1 MKVKLVNSSPI
12 TNDDIELYKEKTSK
26 LKGVAFTSN
35 DIGLDKRIVS
45 IRLIGDTDLI
55 LVNPRIVKTSDN
67 LVVYFERDSLKP
79 IKVRKTI
86 RNTYVVVDTDNLG
99 QVEFKPSSE
108 NNKWETQNQF
118 MEDAGLLESV
128 LVQRAIDAIDGIDIT
143 DKSRAYTQTVQ
154 SKKQPGRNERVM
166 IQSPQGETL
175 FVKYKKAE
183 EYIKLGYSVL

>member
-1 MKVKLVNSSPI
+1 MKVKLIKPSPI
-12 TNDDIELYKEKTSK
+12 TNDDIEFYKEKTSK
-26 LKGVAFTSN
+26 LKGVSFTSN

-55 LVNPRIVKTSDN
+55 LVNPKIVKTSDN

-79 IKVRKTI
+79 IKVRKTV

-99 QVEFKPSSE
+99 QVEFKPSNE
-108 NNKWETQNQF
+108 NNKWETQNDF

-143 DKSRAYTQTVQ
+143 DKSRAYTQTVT
-154 SKKQPGRNERVM
+154 SKKQPSRNERVM

>member
-1 MKVKLVNSSPI
+1 MKVKLINPSPI

-26 LKGVAFTSN
+26 LRGVVFTSN

-45 IRLIGDTDLI
+45 VRLIGDTDLI

-79 IKVRKTI
+79 TKVRKTI

-118 MEDAGLLESV
+118 MEDAGLFESV

-154 SKKQPGRNERVM
+154 SNKQPGRNERVM

-183 EYIKLGYSVL
+183 EYIKVGYTIL

>member
-1 MKVKLVNSSPI
+1 MKVKLINPSPI
-12 TNDDIELYKEKTSK
+12 TSDDIELYKEKTSK
-26 LKGVAFTSN
+26 LRGVVFTSN

-45 IRLIGDTDLI
+45 VRLIGDSDLI
-55 LVNPRIVKTSDN
+55 LVNPKIVKTSDN

-79 IKVRKTI
+79 TKVRKTI
-86 RNTYVVVDTDNLG
+86 RNTYVVIDTDNLG
-99 QVEFKPSSE
+99 QVEFKPSAE

-118 MEDAGLLESV
+118 MEDAGLLECI

-154 SKKQPGRNERVM
+154 SNKQPGRNERVM
-166 IQSPQGETL
+166 IQSPMGETL

-183 EYIKLGYSVL
+183 EYLKVGYTIL

>member
-45 IRLIGDTDLI
+45 LRLIGDSDLI

-79 IKVRKTI
+79 VKVRKTI

-128 LVQRAIDAIDGIDIT
+128 LVQRAIDGIDGIDIT

-166 IQSPQGETL
+166 IQSQQGETL

>member
-1 MKVKLVNSSPI
+1 MKVKLINPSPI
-12 TNDDIELYKEKTSK
+12 TNEDIELYREKTSK
-26 LKGVAFTSN
+26 LRGVSFTSN

-45 IRLIGDTDLI
+45 VRLIGDTDLI
-55 LVNPRIVKTSDN
+55 LVNPKIVKTSDN

-79 IKVRKTI
+79 TKVRKTV

-108 NNKWETQNQF
+108 NNKWETQNTF
-118 MEDAGLLESV
+118 MEDSGLLESV

-143 DKSRAYTQTVQ
+143 DKSRAYTQTVT
-154 SKKQPGRNERVM
+154 SKKQPSRNERVM

>member
-1 MKVKLVNSSPI
+1 MKVKLINPSPI
-12 TNDDIELYKEKTSK
+12 TSEDIELYKEKTSK
-26 LKGVAFTSN
+26 LRGVVFTSN

-45 IRLIGDTDLI
+45 VRLIGDTDLI
-55 LVNPRIVKTSDN
+55 LVNPKIIKTSDN

-79 IKVRKTI
+79 TKVRKTI

-154 SKKQPGRNERVM
+154 SNKQPGRNERVM
-166 IQSPQGETL
+166 IQSPMGETL

>member
-1 MKVKLVNSSPI
+1 MKVKLINPSPI
-12 TNDDIELYKEKTSK
+12 TSEDIELYREKTSK
-26 LKGVAFTSN
+26 LRGVVFTSN

-45 IRLIGDTDLI
+45 VRLIGDTDLI
-55 LVNPRIVKTSDN
+55 LVNPKIVKTSDN

-79 IKVRKTI
+79 TKVRKTI

-143 DKSRAYTQTVQ
+143 HKSRAYTQTVK
-154 SKKQPGRNERVM
+154 SNKQPGRNERVM

>member
-1 MKVKLVNSSPI
+1 MKVKLIKPSSI

-35 DIGLDKRIVS
+35 DINLDKRIVS
-45 IRLIGDTDLI
+45 IRLMGDSDLI
-55 LVNPRIVKTSDN
+55 LVNPKIIKTSDN

-79 IKVRKTI
+79 TKVRKTV
-86 RNTYVVVDTDNLG
+86 RNAHIIIDTDNLG
-99 QVEFKPSSE
+99 QVEFKPFSE
-108 NNKWETQNQF
+108 NNKWETQNDF

-143 DKSRAYTQTVQ
+143 DKSRVYTQTVK
-154 SKKQPGRNERVM
+154 SNKLPGRNERVM
-166 IQSPQGETL
+166 LQSSNGETV

-183 EYIKLGYSVL
+183 EYIKIGYQLL

>member
-1 MKVKLVNSSPI
+1 MKVKLINPSPI
-12 TNDDIELYKEKTSK
+12 TSEDIELYREKTSK
-26 LKGVAFTSN
+26 LRGVVFTSN

-45 IRLIGDTDLI
+45 VRLIGDTDLI
-55 LVNPRIVKTSDN
+55 LVNPKIVKTSDN

-79 IKVRKTI
+79 TKVRKTI

-108 NNKWETQNQF
+108 NNKWETQNAF

-143 DKSRAYTQTVQ
+143 HKSRAYTQTVQ
-154 SKKQPGRNERVM
+154 SNKQPGRNERVM

>member
-1 MKVKLVNSSPI
+1 MKVKLINPSPI
-12 TNDDIELYKEKTSK
+12 TSEDIELYREKTSK
-26 LKGVAFTSN
+26 LRGVVFTSN

-45 IRLIGDTDLI
+45 VRLIGDTDLI
-55 LVNPRIVKTSDN
+55 LVNPKIVKTSDN

-154 SKKQPGRNERVM
+154 SNKQPGRNERVM

-183 EYIKLGYSVL
+183 EYLKVGYTIL

>member
-1 MKVKLVNSSPI
+1 MKVKLINPSPI
-12 TNDDIELYKEKTSK
+12 TSDDIELYKEKTSK
-26 LKGVAFTSN
+26 LRGVVFTSN

-45 IRLIGDTDLI
+45 VRLIGDSDLI
-55 LVNPRIVKTSDN
+55 LVNPKIVKTSDN

-79 IKVRKTI
+79 TKVRKTI
-86 RNTYVVVDTDNLG
+86 RNTYVVIDTDNLG
-99 QVEFKPSSE
+99 QVEFKPSAE

-118 MEDAGLLESV
+118 MEDAGLLECI

-154 SKKQPGRNERVM
+154 SNKQPGRNERVM

>member
-1 MKVKLVNSSPI
+1 MKVKLINPSPI
-12 TNDDIELYKEKTSK
+12 TSEDIELYREKTSK
-26 LKGVAFTSN
+26 LRGVVFTSN

-45 IRLIGDTDLI
+45 VRLIGDTDLI
-55 LVNPRIVKTSDN
+55 LVNPRIAKTSDN

-79 IKVRKTI
+79 TKVRKTI

-154 SKKQPGRNERVM
+154 SNKQPGRNERVM

>member
-1 MKVKLVNSSPI
+1 MKVKLINPSPI
-12 TNDDIELYKEKTSK
+12 TSEDIELYREKTSK
-26 LKGVAFTSN
+26 LRGVVFTSN

-45 IRLIGDTDLI
+45 VRLIGDTDLI
-55 LVNPRIVKTSDN
+55 LVNPKIVKTSDN

-79 IKVRKTI
+79 TKVRKTI

-108 NNKWETQNQF
+108 NNKWETQNAF
-118 MEDAGLLESV
+118 MEDGGLLESV

-143 DKSRAYTQTVQ
+143 HKSRAYTQTVQ
-154 SKKQPGRNERVM
+154 SNKQPGRNERVM

>member
-1 MKVKLVNSSPI
+1 MKVKLINPSPI
-12 TNDDIELYKEKTSK
+12 TSEDIELYREKTSK
-26 LKGVAFTSN
+26 LRGVVFTSN

-45 IRLIGDTDLI
+45 VRLIGDTDLI
-55 LVNPRIVKTSDN
+55 LVNPKIVKTSDN

-79 IKVRKTI
+79 TKVRKTI

-108 NNKWETQNQF
+108 NNKWETQNAF

-154 SKKQPGRNERVM
+154 SNKQPGRNERVM

>member
-1 MKVKLVNSSPI
+1 MKVKLINPSPI
-12 TNDDIELYKEKTSK
+12 TNEDIELYREKTSK
-26 LKGVAFTSN
+26 LKGVIFTSN

-45 IRLIGDTDLI
+45 VRLIGDTDLI
-55 LVNPRIVKTSDN
+55 LVNPKIVKTSDN

-79 IKVRKTI
+79 TKVRKTV

-108 NNKWETQNQF
+108 NNKWETQNAF

-128 LVQRAIDAIDGIDIT
+128 LVQRAIDGIDGMDIT
-143 DKSRAYTQTVQ
+143 DKSRAYTQTVT
-154 SKKQPGRNERVM
+154 SKKQPSRNERVM

>member
-1 MKVKLVNSSPI
+1 MKVKLINSSPI

-45 IRLIGDTDLI
+45 VRLIGDTDLI

-154 SKKQPGRNERVM
+154 SNKQPGRNERVM

>member
-1 MKVKLVNSSPI
+1 MKVKLIKPSSI

-35 DIGLDKRIVS
+35 DINLDKRIVS
-45 IRLIGDTDLI
+45 IRLMGDSDLI
-55 LVNPRIVKTSDN
+55 LVNPRIIKTSDN

-79 IKVRKTI
+79 TKVRKTV
-86 RNTYVVVDTDNLG
+86 RNAHIIIDTDNLG
-99 QVEFKPSSE
+99 QVEFKPFSE
-108 NNKWETQNQF
+108 NNKWETQNDF

-143 DKSRAYTQTVQ
+143 DKSRVYTQTVK
-154 SKKQPGRNERVM
+154 SNKLPGRNERVM
-166 IQSPQGETL
+166 LQSSNGETV

-183 EYIKLGYSVL
+183 EYIKIGYQLL

>member
-1 MKVKLVNSSPI
+1 MKVKLINPSPI
-12 TNDDIELYKEKTSK
+12 TNEDIELYREKTSK
-26 LKGVAFTSN
+26 LKGVVFTSN

-45 IRLIGDTDLI
+45 VRLIGDTDLI
-55 LVNPRIVKTSDN
+55 LVNPKIIKTSDN

-79 IKVRKTI
+79 IKVRKTV

-108 NNKWETQNQF
+108 NNKWETQNAF

-128 LVQRAIDAIDGIDIT
+128 LVQRAIDGIDGIDIT
-143 DKSRAYTQTVQ
+143 DKSRAYTQTVT
-154 SKKQPGRNERVM
+154 SKKQPSRNERVM

-183 EYIKLGYSVL
+183 EYIKVGYSVL

>member
-1 MKVKLVNSSPI
+1 MKVKLINPSPI
-12 TNDDIELYKEKTSK
+12 TSDDIELYKEKTSK
-26 LKGVAFTSN
+26 LRGVVFTSN

-45 IRLIGDTDLI
+45 VRLIGDSDLI
-55 LVNPRIVKTSDN
+55 LVNPKIVKTSDN

-79 IKVRKTI
+79 TKVRKTI
-86 RNTYVVVDTDNLG
+86 RNTYVVIDTDNLG
-99 QVEFKPSSE
+99 QVEFKPSAE

-118 MEDAGLLESV
+118 MEDAGLLECI

-143 DKSRAYTQTVQ
+143 HKSRAYTQTVK
-154 SKKQPGRNERVM
+154 SNKQPGRNERVM

>member
-1 MKVKLVNSSPI
+1 MKVKLINPSPI
-12 TNDDIELYKEKTSK
+12 TSDDIELYKEKTSK
-26 LKGVAFTSN
+26 LRGVVFTSN

-45 IRLIGDTDLI
+45 VRLIGDSDLI
-55 LVNPRIVKTSDN
+55 LVNPKIVKTSDN

-79 IKVRKTI
+79 TKVRKTI
-86 RNTYVVVDTDNLG
+86 RNTYVVIDTDNLG
-99 QVEFKPSSE
+99 QVELKPSAE

-154 SKKQPGRNERVM
+154 SNKQPGRNERVM
-166 IQSPQGETL
+166 IQSPLGETL

-183 EYIKLGYSVL
+183 EYLKVGYTIL

>member
-45 IRLIGDTDLI
+45 IRLIGDSDLI

-79 IKVRKTI
+79 TKVRKTI